1 MATVDKNFR
10 IKNGLVVE
18 GSTGTINGNTILTET
33 TGDSYILSLIG
44 GTTLVKSVSGNL
56 SVDGSGDLTI
66 NISGLV
72 SDLAGTRLYANNNQ
86 LNVDVEGIYDDL
98 IANGV
103 ATTTDISDAIG
114 TFGTQTT
121 TDIGNAITTAE
132 TYTDTALESYTPTS
146 SLDSTVGGY
155 GYLKSA
161 DISSYATQSYADN
174 AASTAQGN
182 AEDYADGLASNY
194 DATGSAS
201 AAQTAA
207 QSYADGLASNYDP
220 AGSASTAE
228 SNANSYTDTQ
238 ITNLVDGAPDLL
250 NTLNELSAAI
260 GNDSNYAST
269 LTTALGNKQD
279 TLTAGEGIYIDGLN
293 VITGRQQSGGGLKF
307 VYNEAAIDRTAVDTW
322 YDPAGAAST
331 AESNANS
338 YTDTAVGNI
347 ASAVSQI
354 DGAAIAP
361 ESVTINSVAKQYA
374 TTITGAMISDGAS
387 TVMGLSASTY
397 RTIKALVK
405 AKNGVH
411 TQVSEILLTLD
422 TSNNVAITEYAMVGT
437 NGSLGDVNAIY
448 HASGNIFITFTPVY
462 DNTDVMCYATALI

>member
-18 GSTGTINGNTILTET
+18 GNIGTINGNNILTESS
-33 TGDSYILSLIG
+33 GDSYILNLVG
-44 GTTLVKSVSGNL
+44 GATLVKSVNGTYF
-56 SVDGSGDLTI
+56 SVDGSGNLDFQY
-66 NISGLV
+66 
-72 SDLAGTRLYANNNQ
+72 SDFKSAL
-86 LNVDVEGIYDDL
+86 
-98 IANGV
+98 
-103 ATTTDISDAIG
+103 TTDGFALISDITDAISTLNG
-114 TFGTQTT
+114 QTG
-121 TDIGNAITTAE
+121 TDIADAISTAE
-132 TYTDTALESYTPTS
+132 TYTDTAINNLTTS
-146 SLDSTVGGY
+146 DIEEGSNLYFTTQRAIDAGDGVFDAY
-155 GYLKSA
+155 G
-161 DISSYATQSYADN
+161 
-174 AASTAQGN
+174 AASSAQ
-182 AEDYADGLASNY
+182 S
-194 DATGSAS
+194 
-201 AAQTAA
+201 AA
-207 QSYADGLASNYDP
+207 QSYADGLASNYD
-220 AGSASTAE
+220 AYGSAATAE
-228 SNANSYTDTQ
+228 SNAKSYADTQ

-250 NTLNELSAAI
+250 NTLNELAAAI

-279 TLTAGEGIYIDGLN
+279 TLTAGEGIYIDGSN
-293 VITGRQQSGGGLKF
+293 VITGRQQFGGGLKF

-397 RTIKALVK
+397 RTVKALVK

-437 NGSLGDVNAIY
+437 NGSLGDVSAIY